1 MLKVFSPWKKQK
13 ELLPPDALTVNKTL
27 TMTENF
33 YCQYIQAQRR
43 RISLTYTVLLTLR
56 CLRLN
61 LACRKSPGEIYLLC
75 ASLPHKLPHLLCILL
90 YSCWIR
96 KRWTIQSRGTSTVLA
111 ESWIRQYVRILSSS
125 TFRFFRLLESFKVS
139 EIASSVTTRKVFYFQ
154 FAVLKHVRIRYAPF
168 YEKILLIF
176 FCPSFCRRYVLFVWI
191 FVQMLNYPF
200 VEHWYFPSKQ
210 VLLTKQWQRP

>member
-1 MLKVFSPWKKQK
+1 
-13 ELLPPDALTVNKTL
+13 
-27 TMTENF
+27 MTENF

-139 EIASSVTTRKVFYFQ
+139 KIASSVTTRKVFYFQ

>member
-1 MLKVFSPWKKQK
+1 
-13 ELLPPDALTVNKTL
+13 
-27 TMTENF
+27 MTENF